1 MTDTDNKILQ
11 LIQKRFPL
19 NCQATDYA
27 EKTFAFI
34 KSWLA
39 AFADD
44 ISKKYQPTNKRYRVK
59 FYDTDNNQCE
69 LQLGEDTLWFH
80 LHPNLFRI
88 TPENPA
94 YRFSYLRD
102 DEYRSQCAIINVYNF
117 LSDSLAE
124 KRDDDYGILIARIF
138 INYENHFMVEG
149 KRQIGMLYN
158 NITNDIMD
166 TEKTGNLLEQ
176 IIVFCIEHDLFA
188 QPFDQVPAMSYHEIS
203 SGSFGSNISG
213 SKQLGFRLKTDDS
226 TGD

>member
-1 MTDTDNKILQ
+1 MAAPDDKILQ

-19 NCQATDYA
+19 NCQATDNA
-27 EKTFAFI
+27 EKTFI
-34 KSWLA
+34 SLKSWLTD
-39 AFADD
+39 FAEN
-44 ISKKYQPTNKRYRVK
+44 INSKFQPSNKRYRVK
-59 FYDTDNNQCE
+59 FYDTGNNMCE

-88 TPENPA
+88 TPTNPA

-102 DEYRSQCAIINVYNF
+102 DEYRSQCAIINIYNF

-124 KRDDDYGILIARIF
+124 KRIDDYGILIARIF
-138 INYENHFMVEG
+138 INHENHFMVEG

-158 NITNDIMD
+158 DITQDIIDADKMS
-166 TEKTGNLLEQ
+166 NLLEQ

-188 QPFDQVPAMSYHEIS
+188 QPFDQVPAMSYREIS

-213 SKQLGFRLKTDDS
+213 SKQLGFRLSAEDD
-226 TGD
+226 TKG